1 MQSVIFDVGM
11 VLLYWDP
18 RQIWADDFAT
28 MAEVEAFLE
37 EIGFMDWHKE
47 QDRGRSF
54 ADGIRDHAQ
63 KFLNHAD
70 KLGRYDSYWD
80 RSITGPIDG
89 SVAILRTLKDAGTP
103 LFGITNYPAEKFAV
117 ARQQF
122 DFLNLMQDVVVSG
135 EEKMIKPDPAI
146 YTCLLDR
153 NGLAA
158 DDCIFID
165 DSPRNIDAANA
176 LGIDGILFTG
186 PDELG
191 KALRDRGLPV

>member
-1 MQSVIFDVGM
+1 MKTVVFDVGM

-28 MAEVEAFLE
+28 MAEVEEFLD
-37 EIGFMDWHKE
+37 EIGFMEWHKE

-63 KFLNHAD
+63 KFLHHAD
-70 KLGRYDSYWD
+70 KLGKYDSHWD
-80 RSITGPIDG
+80 RSITGTIDG
-89 SVAILRTLKDAGTP
+89 SVDILRTLKATNTP
-103 LFGITNYPAEKFAV
+103 LYGITNFPSEKFAL
-117 ARQQF
+117 ARQRY
-122 DFLNLMQDVVVSG
+122 DFLNLMRDVVVSG
-135 EEKMIKPDPAI
+135 DEKLIKPDPAI
-146 YTCLLDR
+146 YRCLLDR

-165 DSPRNIDAANA
+165 DSPVNIDAANA
-176 LGIDGILFTG
+176 MGIDGILFTG
-186 PDELG
+186 VEDLG